1 MSQEN
6 VEVVERAIAALNERD
21 IDRYLGCCTQD
32 IEVQTPWADIGG
44 VYEGSAAIRRL
55 LADIEDA
62 GPDFRLEIERLESI
76 GVDQVL
82 GFLRATASGR
92 ASGAAIV
99 DDLPTA
105 NIYDFADG
113 KIRRIR
119 IFRDRQE
126 ALEAVGL
133 SE

>member
-21 IDRYLGCCTQD
+21 IDRYLGCCTD
-32 IEVQTPWADIGG
+32 DVEVQTPWADIGG
-44 VYEGSAAIRRL
+44 VYEGTAAIRRL
-55 LADIEDA
+55 LADIGDT
-62 GPDFRLEIERLESI
+62 GPDFRLEVGCLESI
-76 GVDQVL
+76 GADQVL
-82 GFLRATASGR
+82 GSLRATASGR
-92 ASGAAIV
+92 ASGAPLV
-99 DDLPTA
+99 DDLPVT
-105 NIYDFADG
+105 NIYDLAGG